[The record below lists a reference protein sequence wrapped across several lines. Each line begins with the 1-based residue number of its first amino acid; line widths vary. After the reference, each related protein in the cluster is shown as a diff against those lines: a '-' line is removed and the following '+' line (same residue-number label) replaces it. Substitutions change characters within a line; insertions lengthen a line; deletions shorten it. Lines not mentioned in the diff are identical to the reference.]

1 MKIILL
7 SDLRHTGKR
16 GEVVQV
22 KPGFARNYLLPKK
35 LAAPATPGNLKWFE
49 EQRSKIDA
57 RHADER
63 NAAAEIA
70 ARLAS
75 IKLQLAKRAGETET
89 LYGSVTPAEIEEALA
104 AQGITVDRRSIDL
117 GGGIKTLGD
126 HVVRIDLH
134 SEVVA
139 EVELTV
145 IPET

>member
-1 MKIILL
+1 MKVILL

-16 GEVVQV
+16 GQVVQV
-22 KPGFARNYLLPKK
+22 KPGFARNFLLPKK

-57 RHADER
+57 RHAAEH

-70 ARLAS
+70 AQLAS
-75 IKLQLAKRAGETET
+75 IKLEIAKRAGESDT
-89 LYGSVTPAEIEEALA
+89 LYGSVTPAEVEEALA
-104 AQGITVDRRSIDL
+104 ARGVQVDRRDIDL
-117 GGGIKTLGD
+117 AGGIKTIGN
-126 HVVRIDLH
+126 HTVRIDLH

-145 IPET
+145 IAET

>member
-1 MKIILL
+1 MKVILL
-7 SDLRHTGKR
+7 SDLRQAGKR
-16 GEVVQV
+16 GDVVSV

-35 LAAPATPGNLKWFE
+35 LATPATPGNLKWFE

-70 ARLAS
+70 AQLAS
-75 IKLQLAKRAGETET
+75 IKLEIAKRAGENET
-89 LYGSVTPAEIEEALA
+89 LYGSVTSAEIEEALA
-104 AQGITVDRRSIDL
+104 ARGVTVDRRSIDL
-117 GGGIKTLGD
+117 GGGIKTLGE

-134 SEVVA
+134 SEVIA

-145 IPET
+145 VPET